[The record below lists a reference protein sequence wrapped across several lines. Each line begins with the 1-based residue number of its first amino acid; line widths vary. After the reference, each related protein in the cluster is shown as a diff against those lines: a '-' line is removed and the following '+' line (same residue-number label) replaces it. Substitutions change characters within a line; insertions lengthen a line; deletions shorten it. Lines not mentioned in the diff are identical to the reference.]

1 MREVLPACGAEDLAL
16 LLRKL
21 DDVGVDKVE
30 DVPYLNEGDLV
41 GILKPVK
48 ARQFMEKA
56 KGKQFDSKSC
66 NIHLV
71 QIM

>member
-1 MREVLPACGAEDLAL
+1 MREVLTECSGEDLGL

-21 DDVGVDKVE
+21 DDVGVDK
-30 DVPYLNEGDLV
+30 GDLG

-56 KGKQFDSKSC
+56 KGKKFKT
-66 NIHLV
+66 
-71 QIM
+71 